1 VSAACWSCHEPVQ
14 GLICPGCGA
23 LQPPRRDLDHFALL
37 GLPRRHTLDAGAL
50 EAAWRART
58 REVHPDRFAGRD
70 ATQRQLA
77 LQWSAALN
85 EARRVLKAPRTRALY
100 LATGRSE
107 LLERGGPPP
116 DPDFLDAVFELQ
128 AQARVAPA
136 EAAAEVARLSAE
148 VEAELAA
155 VIGAWEAEDGAL
167 DRVELLL
174 SHLKFLDTARALTE
188 A

>member
-1 VSAACWSCHEPVQ
+1 V
-14 GLICPGCGA
+14 ICPGCGA

-37 GLPRRHTLDAGAL
+37 GLPRRHSLEGGDI
-50 EAAWRART
+50 EAAWRTRT
-58 REVHPDRFAGRD
+58 RELHPDRFAGRD
-70 ATQRQLA
+70 AAQRQLA

-116 DPDFLDAVFELQ
+116 DPDFLDTVFELQ
-128 AQARVAPA
+128 AQARVDPA
-136 EAAAEVARLSAE
+136 GAAAEVARLSAE
-148 VEAELAA
+148 VEAQLDATLT
-155 VIGAWEAEDGAL
+155 AWEAGAGAL
-167 DRVELLL
+167 DGVELLL
-174 SHLKFLDTARALTE
+174 SHLKFLDTARALTG

>member
-14 GLICPGCGA
+14 GVICPGCGA
-23 LQPPRRDLDHFALL
+23 LQPPRRDLDHFALF
-37 GLPRRHTLDAGAL
+37 GLPRRHSVDVPTV
-50 EAAWRART
+50 EAAWRERT

-128 AQARVAPA
+128 AQARA
-136 EAAAEVARLSAE
+136 EPAAAAVEVARRTAE
-148 VEAELAA
+148 VEAELAD
-155 VIGAWEAEDGAL
+155 VLRAWEAGAGPL

-174 SHLKFLDTARALTE
+174 SHLKFLDTARALTG